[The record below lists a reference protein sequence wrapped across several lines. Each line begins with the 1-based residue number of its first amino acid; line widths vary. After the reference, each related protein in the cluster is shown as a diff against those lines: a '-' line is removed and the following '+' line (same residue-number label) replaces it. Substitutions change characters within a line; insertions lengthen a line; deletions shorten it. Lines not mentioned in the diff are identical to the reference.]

1 MFDRLQM
8 GFLRLSEYSA
18 DIAHELKTPITNITT
33 QNQVILGACRT
44 SEEYQ
49 DAIASLWKKLI

>member
-49 DAIASLWKKLI
+49 DAIATLLE